1 MRVLHLFS
9 DWKWTGP
16 AEPVVSLCEALSKR
30 GVAVTLAYR
39 KTPIEFPERT
49 VEKEVASRDVPGHDG
64 FKLNRY
70 FSPRDWVFDLR
81 EISRFVD
88 DRSFE
93 VVHTHLSHDHATAA
107 ISLVFSKKKPLLVRT
122 DHKRDGLPLGRS
134 MAYLMARTD
143 GLVTYSEKLR
153 QEDMRHFTIPAE
165 RTCKLPPGFTPYTG
179 PVEDVR
185 ASLGVG
191 TSEKVIG
198 VIGRLKKDRGYDVIL
213 QAFKRVRDKMENV
226 KLVIVGRS
234 SQVEESIMKPLA
246 ALGLEQD
253 VILAGY
259 RVEDYF
265 SVIAAFDIFLMMR
278 AGSDGTARALRE
290 VLGMGIPAIV
300 STKGMLPELVIDGQ
314 TGYAVDLD
322 EHALADRMVRL
333 LTDDA
338 TRTRFGINARNYAL
352 SEWDYS
358 TQAERLM
365 HFYETLLQLGKRR

>member
-16 AEPVVSLCEALSKR
+16 AEPVVSLCDALSKR
-30 GVAVTLAYR
+30 GLDVTLAYR
-39 KTPIEFPERT
+39 KTPLEFSERT
-49 VEKEVASRDVPGHDG
+49 VEKEVESRDVPGHDG

-70 FSPRDWVFDLR
+70 FSTRDWLFDLK
-81 EISRFVD
+81 EIRRYVGERGVD
-88 DRSFE
+88 I
-93 VVHTHLSHDHATAA
+93 VHTHLSHDHATAA
-107 ISLVFSKKKPLLVRT
+107 ISLLLSKRKPLLVRT
-122 DHKRDGLPLGRS
+122 DHKRDGLPRGRS

-153 QEDMRHFTIPAE
+153 QEDMRLFSVPVE

-185 ASLGVG
+185 ASLGIK
-191 TSEKVIG
+191 SSDKVIG

-213 QAFKRVRDKMENV
+213 QAFKRVREQMENV

-246 ALGLEQD
+246 ALGLEED

-265 SVIAAFDIFLMMR
+265 SVIAAFDMFLMMR

-290 VLGMGIPAIV
+290 VLGMGKPAIV

-314 TGYAVDLD
+314 TGYVVDLE

-333 LTDDA
+333 LTDDTMRA
-338 TRTRFGINARNYAL
+338 RFGINARTYAL

-358 TQAERLM
+358 VQAERLM
-365 HFYETLLQLGKRR
+365 HFYETLLKAGKRR

>member
-30 GVAVTLAYR
+30 GLDVTLAYR

-49 VEKEVASRDVPGHDG
+49 VEKEVESRDVPGYDG
-64 FKLNRY
+64 FRLNRY
-70 FSPRDWVFDLR
+70 FSPPDWVFDLR
-81 EISRFVD
+81 EIRRYVGERD
-88 DRSFE
+88 IDI
-93 VVHTHLSHDHATAA
+93 VHTHLSHDHATAA
-107 ISLVFSKKKPLLVRT
+107 ISLLFSKRKPLLVRT
-122 DHKRDGLPLGRS
+122 DHKRDGLPRGRS

-153 QEDMRHFTIPAE
+153 QEDMRLFSVPAE
-165 RTCKLPPGFTPYTG
+165 RTCKLPPGFKPYTG

-185 ASLGVG
+185 ASLGVAS
-191 TSEKVIG
+191 SEKVIG

-213 QAFKRVRDKMENV
+213 QAFKRVREQMENV

-246 ALGLEQD
+246 ALGLERD

-290 VLGMGIPAIV
+290 VLGMGKSAIV
-300 STKGMLPELVIDGQ
+300 STKGMLSELVIDGR
-314 TGYAVDLD
+314 TGYVVDLD

-333 LTDDA
+333 LADDTMRA
-338 TRTRFGINARNYAL
+338 RFGINARNYAL
-352 SEWDYS
+352 SEWDYNV
-358 TQAERLM
+358 QAERLIA
-365 HFYETLLQLGKRR
+365 FYTRLLDLGKRR